1 VRPDRYLKTEA
12 LVMGSMRLREAD
24 RIVTMYTKERGRL
37 SAVAKGVRRT
47 KSRIGGRLE
56 PFSLVHV
63 VLYAGSGSLYTVT
76 GVETVRS
83 FQGVR
88 DSLMRIEEGGRLLE
102 AVRRLFPEEEG
113 NPAAFNLLVRG
124 VSRLA
129 AAADRP
135 AAALLVLA
143 TRLKLLVA
151 LGYLPELDSCVECG
165 SEEALFGF
173 RPSLGWMVCGDC
185 LPLDHHDCFSISV
198 EGLDALRSLV
208 ERPLSETAGVALDGH
223 AALEVERVISQTL
236 AHHAH

>member
-1 VRPDRYLKTEA
+1 MRPDRYLKTEA
-12 LVMGSMRLREAD
+12 LVMGTMRLREAD
-24 RIVTMYTKERGRL
+24 RIVTLYTKERGRL

-63 VLYAGSGSLYTVT
+63 VLYAGGGSLYTITAVQT
-76 GVETVRS
+76 IRS

-88 DSLMRIEEGGRLLE
+88 DSLARMEEGGRLLE
-102 AVRRLFPEEEG
+102 ALRRLFPEEEG

-124 VSRLA
+124 VARLA

-135 AAALLVLA
+135 AAALVVLA

-165 SEEALFGF
+165 SEGSLRGF
-173 RPSLGWMVCGDC
+173 RPSLGGMVCGEC
-185 LPLDHHDCFSISV
+185 FAHDHQDCFSISA

-208 ERPLSETAGVALDGH
+208 ERPLSEVARAEIGGC
-223 AALEVERVISQTL
+223 AAAEVERAVAQTL